1 MLGVQDWWCSKFVE
15 PREQVGDGIA
25 CVYGLNEIQVGEMV
39 EFASCVRGTTLNPE
53 NENVGIV
60 VFGSDI
66 AIKERDLV
74 KCTRSIVDVPVGK
87 AMLGCV
93 VDTLGVPIDGRGAL
107 SHENHC
113 TKSLPTFSIPF
124 ISPFHYKVGSKLQ
137 LKLQVIAV

>member
-1 MLGVQDWWCSKFVE
+1 
-15 PREQVGDGIA
+15 
-25 CVYGLNEIQVGEMV
+25 MV
-39 EFASCVRGTTLNPE
+39 EFASYVKGTTLNPE

-87 AMLGCV
+87 AMLGRV

-124 ISPFHYKVGSKLQ
+124 ISPFHYKVGSELQ